1 MFRVLDLYK
10 AVSDLW
16 PEIESIFSFESTSI
30 VQATAVN
37 SLIKLGDVVRTMLT
51 DFETA
56 IQKDSPK
63 TTVLGAAKHLLVLT
77 KKMETRTEEH
87 IRQSMEYP
95 RHWRMEWTEAR
106 EFISMYRSRR
116 DDTMSLGL
124 LELAELNYN
133 ILQSVY
139 RGRVQQPYAVSNW
152 SFTIPSVLPEYFGSP
167 DNEETISSPISFR
180 LEWLIL
186 VIPST
191 NGCCQARAKSE
202 TVCCELREDGME
214 SLLENPTAEIQWIR
228 SSGSVSSSSSRDGKR
243 R

>member
-139 RGRVQQPYAVSNW
+139 RGRRRMGVVKHEQKVKQYAANYERMGWSHYWRIQRLRFNGSGNNW
-152 SFTIPSVLPEYFGSP
+152 SDCSM
-167 DNEETISSPISFR
+167 ETEAQGVFR
-180 LEWLIL
+180 Q
-186 VIPST
+186 V
-191 NGCCQARAKSE
+191 QAEMA
-202 TVCCELREDGME
+202 
-214 SLLENPTAEIQWIR
+214 
-228 SSGSVSSSSSRDGKR
+228 RDVE
-243 R
+243 